1 MPANLTDLTAALAI
15 CEPTSPAASIVVDLC
30 TNGGYLLF
38 SHTSPDVWN
47 RTSSDAWNRL
57 ANAPAFRDLTFC
69 IKQVNGDRFKVKPC
83 KVAAEVAAR
92 EVSERDIILGS
103 ARYLEAVREVFIVA
117 DDLDTLR
124 AAASALGWVA
134 PVKGIGGFRFFAA
147 TRIVCTNTL

>member
-1 MPANLTDLTAALAI
+1 MPATLTDLTAALAI
-15 CEPTSPAASIVVDLC
+15 CEPTSPAAAIVIDLC
-30 TNGGYLLF
+30 TNGGYLLA
-38 SHTSPDVWN
+38 SH
-47 RTSSDAWNRL
+47 TSSDAWNRL

-69 IKQVNGDRFKVKPC
+69 VKQVNGDRLKCAPC

-92 EVSERDIILGS
+92 EVSEIDIILGS
-103 ARYLEAVREVFIVA
+103 ARYFESVREVFIVA